1 MAEKISKIDDQNSN
15 NSADEDIKKANTEDL
30 SSSKTKS
37 SSSKSKS
44 KTKSSSSKSK
54 SKTKSSSSKSK
65 SKTKSS
71 SSKSKTDLDSEDEP
85 KSTRSEE
92 FVVYDEPEFEFK
104 EITGKNKEILIGPNS
119 LTRFEKARITGARS
133 LQLSYGAPLMIPVDT
148 ADFSSISIAID
159 ELDKKIL
166 PISIRRILPNGLYQ
180 DIPLDWLKL

>member
-15 NSADEDIKKANTEDL
+15 NSADEDISKANTEDL

-54 SKTKSSSSKSK
+54 SKTKSSSKSK

-71 SSKSKTDLDSEDEP
+71 SSKSKTDLDNEDES